1 MSKRLFGVLLCML
14 LVLLTGSS
22 ILAKTIT
29 INFATILNPGEAC
42 VEAMELFKQ
51 LVEERSNGRII
62 VQNFPGGVMG
72 GERDNLEA
80 LASGAL
86 EMACCG
92 VADAIFYAPEYY
104 IVELPYVMKDR
115 AHVRKVWAGPV
126 GEEVNEAIRQKKGI
140 RTIAVM
146 DRGPRYL
153 TSNRPIYKP
162 EDVKGL
168 RMRLPEN
175 TVWMETWK
183 ALGAQPMPIAF
194 PEIFTALQT
203 GMVEAQENPLQTIY
217 NAKFHEVQKY
227 LIGTL
232 HVLSVYKFQASDSWW
247 NSLSPDDQKL
257 LQEAMDEASV
267 YGNKLVEE
275 GEEELL
281 RQLQEDGI
289 TYIEVDID
297 KFRAALA
304 PTLERLGREF
314 FKEGLYDKVLAEAE
328 DL

>member
-1 MSKRLFGVLLCML
+1 MSRRLCCVWLCL
-14 LVLLTGSS
+14 FLVLLTGSS
-22 ILAKTIT
+22 VLAKTIT

-115 AHVRKVWAGPV
+115 DHVRRVWSGPV
-126 GEEVNEAIRQKKGI
+126 GQEVNEAIRVKKGI

-153 TSNRPIYKP
+153 TSNRPVYKP

-168 RMRLPEN
+168 RMACLRTPFGWRLEGPRRPADAHRLPRDFYR
-175 TVWMETWK
+175 
-183 ALGAQPMPIAF
+183 AADGHGRSP
-194 PEIFTALQT
+194 
-203 GMVEAQENPLQTIY
+203 GNPLQTIY
-217 NAKFHEVQKY
+217 NAKFTRCKNILSAPTASCPSQFR
-227 LIGTL
+227 IGQL
-232 HVLSVYKFQASDSWW
+232 VEF
-247 NSLSPDDQKL
+247 LSPRTR
-257 LQEAMDEASV
+257 
-267 YGNKLVEE
+267 N
-275 GEEELL
+275 
-281 RQLQEDGI
+281 
-289 TYIEVDID
+289 
-297 KFRAALA
+297 
-304 PTLERLGREF
+304 
-314 FKEGLYDKVLAEAE
+314 
-328 DL
+328 